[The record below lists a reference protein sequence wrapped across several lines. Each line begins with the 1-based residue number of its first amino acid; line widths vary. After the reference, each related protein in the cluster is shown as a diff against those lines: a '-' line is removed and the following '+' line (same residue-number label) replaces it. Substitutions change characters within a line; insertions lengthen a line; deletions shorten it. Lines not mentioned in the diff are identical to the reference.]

1 MYKTVVI
8 VGRMNVGKSTLFNRI
23 IGGHHALVSPI
34 AGTTRDWQ
42 EAKTQWR
49 NNELHIIDTGGVEQ
63 ISKNHKITKSPHQ
76 SLRVGTGQ
84 AQNHIGDIQE
94 AVEQATER
102 AIKKADAILLLVD
115 GKEGMLPQ
123 DRSLAKLILRKQKPI
138 VLAVN
143 KIDSPYHRGSAAL
156 FWRLGCGEP
165 HPIAALTGAGVG
177 DLLDV
182 VIERLAT
189 ARVDMAS
196 RPHPLSAGRQPSRRP
211 GRSNADDSSRP
222 FRRGYPDAPSSG
234 DQPYLPREKS
244 TLRIAVIGKP
254 NVGKS
259 SLVNAILGEERVIVS
274 PVAGTTREP
283 IDTDFERDGK
293 HYTLIDT
300 AGIRRHA
307 ERTRTLEGVGVERT
321 IDALRRSDVALLVVE
336 SHEALASQ
344 DLRIAAT
351 LVNETVGVV
360 IIANKWD
367 LFQEITKIQNHK
379 NTESHDAT
387 KKYTEYIRRQMP
399 HIAWAPILFIA
410 AKTGRNVQKILT
422 TIETAARERQKMI
435 PETTLAAW
443 LKRLTYRPHK
453 GAKKVRTP
461 HIYGMK
467 QISVAPPTFE
477 LVTEFKVVPTK
488 RGMQK
493 ETVRDSYVRFLENQ
507 LRASFGFTGTPIV
520 MKLRTIE

>member
-1 MYKTVVI
+1 MKNNHHKLKSTGNDDFIQSQSTSNGVNPKTIVI

-23 IGGHHALVSPI
+23 IGGANALVSPI

-49 NNELHIIDTGGVEQ
+49 DTSLRIIDTGGVEQ
-63 ISKNHKITKSPHQ
+63 LPKRKSGGAG
-76 SLRVGTGQ
+76 SGSAGEDEGMQ
-84 AQNHIGDIQE
+84 A
-94 AVEQATER
+94 AVERAT
-102 AIKKADAILLLVD
+102 KKAIAKADIMLFLVD

-138 VLAVN
+138 ILAVN
-143 KIDSPYHRGSAAL
+143 KVDSPYHRSNAAL
-156 FWRLGCGEP
+156 FWKLGCGEP

-177 DLLDV
+177 DLLDII
-182 VIERLAT
+182 IETLKQKNIKTPDRNLQLT
-189 ARVDMAS
+189 TDNVQ
-196 RPHPLSAGRQPSRRP
+196 LSP
-211 GRSNADDSSRP
+211 
-222 FRRGYPDAPSSG
+222 
-234 DQPYLPREKS
+234 
-244 TLRIAVIGKP
+244 LRIAVIGKP

-274 PVAGTTREP
+274 PIAGTTREP

-293 HYTLIDT
+293 RYTLVDT

-321 IDALRRSDVALLVVE
+321 IKALYRTDVALLVFE
-336 SHEALASQ
+336 SQEALASQ

-351 LVNETVGVV
+351 LVDNTVGVV

-367 LFQEITKIQNHK
+367 LFHEQSSMAKSEEQSDVTKRY
-379 NTESHDAT
+379 AA
-387 KKYTEYIRRQMP
+387 YIRRQIP
-399 HIAWAPILFIA
+399 HIAWATILFVSA
-410 AKTGRNVQKILT
+410 TTNRNVQKILAV
-422 TIETAARERQKMI
+422 IEAAAREREKMI
-435 PETTLAAW
+435 PEATLAAW

-453 GAKKVRTP
+453 NKSERKVRMP

-467 QISVAPPTFE
+467 QVSIAPPTFE

-488 RGMQK
+488 SGMQK
-493 ETVRDSYVRFLENQ
+493 ETVRDSYIRFLENQ

-520 MKLRTIE
+520 VKVKTIE